1 MTDTPTNGAVPP
13 TPQPDTTR
21 DGVPVA
27 PLAGGFLPPYA
38 DRLHLIADFP
48 TPRAENLTAADP
60 AAAAG
65 APFSAEALAAMEAWD
80 ARFGEPEPTRALVEE
95 RELPGPHGPIPVRI
109 YRPEPGWTPPAA
121 SPATDAGLRAGL
133 VWYHGGAFI
142 GGDLDMPE
150 ADAVSRGLTTRT
162 GTTVISVFYRLC
174 TGGVHYPVPHDDAYA
189 AYRWVRE
196 HAAELG
202 IDAARIAVGGASA
215 GGNLAAGVTLH
226 GVDQAAA
233 PWQALLAYPVA
244 HGGHWPAPSPE
255 LGARLEQMPQILR
268 FPADIMAAM
277 NTNYL
282 GAPLDAAASTP
293 TYAFPGD
300 LDTTRLKGW
309 PATYIENCENDDL
322 RASGE
327 AFARQL
333 RQAGA
338 DVEVLTCAGVPHG
351 HLNAVGSPLTSA
363 SLDRFAARLGRA
375 V

>member
-1 MTDTPTNGAVPP
+1 MTDAPGVAPP
-13 TPQPDTTR
+13 TPQPTTTR

-38 DRLHLIADFP
+38 ERVHLIADFP
-48 TPRAENLTAADP
+48 APSAEDLAAADP
-60 AAAAG
+60 AATAG
-65 APFSAEALAAMEAWD
+65 APFAAEALTAMEAWE
-80 ARFGEPEPTRALVEE
+80 APFGEPEPTHTLVED

-109 YRPEPGWTPPAA
+109 YRPEPGWAPPTP
-121 SPATDAGLRAGL
+121 SPATESGLRAGL
-133 VWYHGGAFI
+133 VWYHGGAFM

-150 ADAVSRGLTTRT
+150 ADAVARGLATRT
-162 GTTVISVFYRLC
+162 GASVVSVFYRLC

-189 AYRWVRE
+189 AYQWVRG
-196 HAAELG
+196 HAAEFG

-226 GVDQAAA
+226 GIDDDAA

-244 HGGHWPAPSPE
+244 HGGHWPTPSEE
-255 LGARLEQMPQILR
+255 LAARLEQMPQILR
-268 FPADIMAAM
+268 FPTDMMAAM

-282 GAPLDAAASTP
+282 GAPLDAGAGAP
-293 TYAFPGD
+293 AYAFPGD
-300 LDTTRLKGW
+300 VVDAARLAGW

-351 HLNAVGSPLTSA
+351 HLNAVGSPLTAA
-363 SLDRFAARLGRA
+363 SLDRFAARLTRP

>member
-1 MTDTPTNGAVPP
+1 MTDAPGAAPS
-13 TPQPDTTR
+13 TPQPTTTR

-38 DRLHLIADFP
+38 ERLHLIADFP
-48 TPRAENLTAADP
+48 APRAEDLAAADP

-65 APFSAEALAAMEAWD
+65 APFAAEALAAMEAWE
-80 ARFGEPEPTRALVEE
+80 APFGEPEPTRAAVEDC
-95 RELPGPHGPIPVRI
+95 ELPGPHGPIPVRI
-109 YRPEPGWTPPAA
+109 YRPEPGWAPPTP
-121 SPATDAGLRAGL
+121 SPATDTGLRAGL

-150 ADAVSRGLTTRT
+150 ADAVARGLATRT
-162 GTTVISVFYRLC
+162 GAVVVSVFYRLC
-174 TGGVHYPVPHDDAYA
+174 TGGIHYPVPHDDAYA

-196 HAAELG
+196 HATEIG

-226 GVDQAAA
+226 GVDDGAA

-244 HGGHWPAPSPE
+244 HGGLWPTPSPE
-255 LGARLEQMPQILR
+255 LAARLEQMPQILR
-268 FPADIMAAM
+268 LPTDVMAAM

-282 GAPLDAAASTP
+282 GAPLDADAPA
-293 TYAFPGD
+293 YAFPGD
-300 LDTTRLKGW
+300 LDAARLEGW

-351 HLNAVGSPLTSA
+351 HLNAVGSPLTAA
-363 SLDRFAARLGRA
+363 SLDRFAARLGRG
-375 V
+375 